1 MGSLGVIEARTLWE
15 LVERRAEATPEG
27 LLGIDEAGRRMSFA
41 EFRDAALR
49 AAAAFHADGLRAGAN
64 VSWILPTRFDALVL
78 MAALARLGVVQ
89 NPILPIYRHR
99 EVGFCLRQ
107 TGADLLIVPGA
118 FRSFDYEALAKD
130 MTADLR
136 DLRTMVIRDGLPE
149 DDPSTL
155 PPAPAPASGEHVRWL
170 FYTSG
175 TTADPKGARHTDF
188 NILASSRGMAA
199 AWDLGPTDRIAMV
212 FPVTHLGGAN
222 SLTAGLFSG
231 AGHLVVEQFDPP
243 QTIPFLAAHGVTH
256 AGAGTVFHQA
266 YLAAQRE
273 QGSEPIFPRIRLFQG
288 GGAAKPPQLHYDL
301 KREAGG
307 AGVLSVYGMTECPII
322 SLGRMGDSDEDLAL
336 TEGRPNLP
344 ETELVVLGPDGEPVA
359 PGEEGELRI
368 KTPQLCLG
376 YLDEALNA
384 EAFDEQGYFKTGDI
398 GRIDVRG
405 NVVITGRL
413 KDVIIRKG
421 ENISALEI
429 ENLLLA
435 HEAVADC
442 AVIGVPDEERGEMAC
457 AVVVPADPAAPIDL
471 DGMAAYLKSERLM
484 VQKIP
489 ERLELIDALPKNPTG
504 KVLKRELR
512 KRFGA

>member
-1 MGSLGVIEARTLWE
+1 MIEARTLWE
-15 LVERRAEATPEG
+15 LVDRRAGETPDG
-27 LLGIDEAGRRMSFA
+27 LLGVDEAERTMSFG
-41 EFRDAALR
+41 EFRDAALEV
-49 AAAAFHADGLRAGAN
+49 AAALHADGLRAGAR

-78 MAALARLGVVQ
+78 MAALARLGAVQ
-89 NPILPIYRHR
+89 NPIIPIYRHR

-107 TGADLLIVPGA
+107 TGAELLVVPGA
-118 FRSFDYEALAKD
+118 FRSFDYEGLAAD
-130 MTADLR
+130 MAR
-136 DLRTMVIRDGLPE
+136 EIEGLRTMVVRDGLPTG
-149 DDPSTL
+149 DPDTL
-155 PPAPAPASGEHVRWL
+155 PPPPPPESGKEVRWL

-188 NILASSRGMAA
+188 NILASSRGMAE
-199 AWDLGPTDRIAMV
+199 AWDLGPSDRIAMV

-231 AGHLVVEQFDPP
+231 AGHLVVEQFNPP
-243 QTIPFLAAHGVTH
+243 ETVPFLAAHGVTH

-266 YLAAQRE
+266 YLAAQRAA
-273 QGSEPIFPRIRLFQG
+273 GPEPIFPKIRLFQG

-322 SLGRMGDSDEDLAL
+322 SLGRMGDSDESLSL
-336 TEGRPNLP
+336 TEGRPNLA
-344 ETELVVLGPDGEPVA
+344 ETEILVLGGDGQPV
-359 PGEEGELRI
+359 PTGEEGELRI

-376 YLDEALNA
+376 YLDESLNA
-384 EAFDEQGYFKTGDI
+384 EAFDDDGYFKTGDI
-398 GRIDVRG
+398 GRIDEGG

-429 ENLLLA
+429 ENLLHA
-435 HEAVADC
+435 HPKVADC

-457 AVVVPADPAAPIDL
+457 AVIVPADAADPIGL
-471 DGMAAYLKSERLM
+471 EEMASHLKAEQLM

-512 KRFGA
+512 RRFGA